1 MTPHPPT
8 RLSIETFSNVRGGNA
23 FFKAVTHPLAA
34 RAMQDLQAQIG
45 RQPVAI
51 FDRDGVAEG
60 LAELHGLEGLNL
72 AGCFAQDVTRIG
84 QSIAGRPARPVTE
97 LPGCA
102 ARFVFIA
109 AFDAQRTAEKLAPLM
124 PAGAECL
131 TLDAI
136 RLPEALLSNRARYLD
151 PMNFATNFVFF
162 RDQGG
167 CHTRLTTRN
176 YWTAP
181 GEGHGVGIWLLLYDA
196 DGNALAQWREDSAPD
211 AAIILDSREIRARF
225 GLPEFTGQLFC
236 HAVGIAAHDAVKYAL
251 DTFEEGQPASLSCTH
266 DANSWPAQFYAGL
279 PAPAVNERVVLWL
292 QNSQPC
298 PIPAGA
304 IALNLMGRNESRA
317 LDCEVAPYASVALDV
332 SDLLPE
338 ARWPQQIE
346 IDAGKFVVRPRYEVE
361 RQGKRRIAHVNVE
374 RTDLEPDP
382 KLDGLGAFFGK
393 GFLLPGP
400 ILPLENWRSLVLPTP
415 MARSQ
420 AELPLVLIVYDS
432 SGAEIVRAAL
442 GRIRR
447 DESAAIDLDAVLA
460 GRALSSGFGHFELI
474 YDPAAHGGRDG
485 WLHALFRYEERRSGH
500 AADSSFGCHM
510 FNTPLVYGD
519 EPQSYS
525 GRPPGLSTR
534 LFLRLGDAPY
544 DTLCHLIYPASTP
557 WQPRSATDL
566 LLCDREGTEV
576 ARRHVAIACSGSL
589 FWRYRDMF
597 GEHERHDAGAGASVM
612 IRDPTCRLFGYH
624 GLIGAEGTFS
634 LDHMFGF

>member
-1 MTPHPPT
+1 MTSHPPK

-34 RAMQDLQAQIG
+34 RAMHDLVARIG

-51 FDRDGVAEG
+51 FDPDGVADS
-60 LAELHGLEGLNL
+60 LAELYDLRALNI
-72 AGCFAQDVTRIG
+72 AGCFAQDIARIG
-84 QSIAGRPARPVTE
+84 QPIAGRPARPVTE
-97 LPGCA
+97 LPACTA
-102 ARFVFIA
+102 SFVFIA
-109 AFDAQRTAEKLAPLM
+109 AFDARRTAEKLFPLM

-136 RLPEALLSNRARYLD
+136 RLPEALLSNRSRYLD

-167 CHTRLTTRN
+167 FHTRLTSRN

-181 GEGHGVGIWLLLYDA
+181 GGHDVGIWLLLYDS
-196 DGNALAQWREDSAPD
+196 DGNALAQWREDLAPE
-211 AAIILDSREIRARF
+211 ATIILDSRELRARF
-225 GLPEFTGQLFC
+225 GLPDFTGQLFF
-236 HAVGIAAHDAVKYAL
+236 HAVGIAGHDTVKYAL
-251 DTFEEGQPASLSCTH
+251 DIFEDGQPASLSCTH

-279 PAPAVNERVVLWL
+279 PAPAADERVILWL

-298 PIPAGA
+298 PIPVGA
-304 IALNLMGRNESRA
+304 IALNLMGRNESLP
-317 LDCEVAPYASVALDV
+317 LDLAVAPFASRAVDVGALM
-332 SDLLPE
+332 PE
-338 ARWPQQIE
+338 ARWPQQFE

-361 RQGKRRIAHVNVE
+361 RKGKRRIAHVNVE
-374 RTDLEPDP
+374 RTDLEPNP
-382 KLDGLGAFFGK
+382 GLDRLSELFGK
-393 GFLLPGP
+393 GFLLPAP
-400 ILPLENWRSLVLPTP
+400 ILPLETWRTLVLPTP

-420 AELPLVLIVYDS
+420 AELPLILIVYDS
-432 SGAEIVRAAL
+432 SGAEIARSSL
-442 GRIRR
+442 GQIRR
-447 DESAAIDLDAVLA
+447 DESTAIDLDDILA
-460 GRALSSGFGHFELI
+460 GHILPSGFGHFELI
-474 YDPAAHGGRDG
+474 YDPAARGGRDG
-485 WLHALFRYEERRSGH
+485 WLHALFRYEDRRGGH

-510 FNTPLVYGD
+510 FNTPLVYRD

-557 WQPRSATDL
+557 WQARSATDL
-566 LLCDREGTEV
+566 LLCDRDGTEV
-576 ARRHVAIACSGSL
+576 ARRHIAIPCSGSL

-597 GEHERHDAGAGASVM
+597 SEHERRDAGAGASVT